1 MMEADFEG
9 ISFKGVQISW
19 HKEHEMSYLGDW
31 QKENE
36 VICVPPRLAFAVEK

>member
-19 HKEHEMSYLGDW
+19 HEEHEMSYLADW

-36 VICVPPRLAFAVEK
+36 VICVPPRLAFAAEK